1 MCVVM
6 LLLDSP
12 FAPPLGPTISS
23 IAKELP
29 NGIDPFF
36 GIGEGI
42 VVKFTGFLS
51 PFALGYECCCA

>member
-23 IAKELP
+23 IAKELHD
-29 NGIDPFF
+29 GIDPFF
-36 GIGEGI
+36 RIGEGI
-42 VVKFTGFLS
+42 VVKFTGFFDSVCIRL
-51 PFALGYECCCA
+51 

>member
-12 FAPPLGPTISS
+12 FAPRLGPTISS
-23 IAKELP
+23 IAKELHDE
-29 NGIDPFF
+29 IDPFF

-42 VVKFTGFLS
+42 VVKFTVFLS
-51 PFALGYECCCA
+51 PFTLGYECCCT